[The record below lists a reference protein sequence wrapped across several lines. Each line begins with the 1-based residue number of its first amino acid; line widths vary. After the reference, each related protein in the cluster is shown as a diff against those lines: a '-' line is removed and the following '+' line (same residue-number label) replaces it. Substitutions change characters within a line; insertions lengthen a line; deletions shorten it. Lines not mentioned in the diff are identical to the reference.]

1 MTHNNEKYLAKIK
14 KLLNLARRSTN
25 SNEAANAL
33 SQAQALMRKHS
44 LTETDIDLMEIGR
57 ASSKGAPSQAQKI
70 PAYMSALGR
79 MVCRAFGVACY
90 YEYASAF
97 YSNGNGRRTVIFY
110 GPNERPEI
118 AAYAFDVL
126 SRQLVKARREF
137 TAKMRRNI
145 KPSTK
150 VSRADQFCEGWVN
163 GAYCVIDLYRV
174 SEPEKTLMT
183 AYYNRMNDE
192 MEFEK
197 FAPRAAKKCRGGDDA
212 ADAGYWAGKQAQLH
226 QAVHGQGSSLTGI
239 GVKP

>member
-1 MTHNNEKYLAKIK
+1 MTQNNEKYLAKIK

-33 SQAQALMRKHS
+33 SQAQALMRKHN
-44 LTETDIDLMEIGR
+44 LGEIDIDLMEIDR
-57 ASSKGAPSQAQKI
+57 ASSKGAPSQARKI
-70 PAYMSALGR
+70 PAFMNSLAN
-79 MVCRAFGVACY
+79 MICSAFGVDCY
-90 YEYASAF
+90 HQFKRDFLS
-97 YSNGNGRRTVIFY
+97 SGQRTVVFY

-150 VSRADQFCEGWVN
+150 IARADLFCEGWVD
-163 GAYCVIDLYRV
+163 GAYSIIDFYQA
-174 SEPEKTLMT
+174 SESEKTLMT
-183 AYYNRMNDE
+183 AYFNRMNDE
-192 MEFEK
+192 MEFKESIL
-197 FAPRAAKKCRGGDDA
+197 RAAKQCRGGDDA
-212 ADAGYWAGKQAQLH
+212 SDAGYRAGKQAQLH
-226 QAVHGQGSSLTGI
+226 QAVHGQGGSLVGI

>member
-33 SQAQALMRKHS
+33 SQAQALMRKHN
-44 LTETDIDLMEIGR
+44 LGEIDIDLMDIDR

-70 PAYMSALGR
+70 PAYMNSLAR
-79 MVCRAFGVACY
+79 MICRAFGVDCY
-90 YEYASAF
+90 HQYAHAF
-97 YSNGNGRRTVIFY
+97 FSNGSGQRTVVFY

-163 GAYCVIDLYRV
+163 GAYAVVDFYKV
-174 SEPEKTLMT
+174 AASEKTLMA
-183 AYYNRMNDE
+183 AYYSRLKDE
-192 MEFEK
+192 MEFKE
-197 FAPRAAKKCRGGDDA
+197 PTLRAAKQCRGGDDA
-212 ADAGYWAGKQAQLH
+212 ADAGYRAGKQAQLH
-226 QAVHGQGSSLTGI
+226 QALQGQGGSLIGI

>member
-70 PAYMSALGR
+70 PAYMNSLAN
-79 MVCRAFGVACY
+79 MICRAFGVDCY
-90 YEYASAF
+90 YQYKRNFLS
-97 YSNGNGRRTVIFY
+97 SGQRTVVFF

-150 VSRADQFCEGWVN
+150 VARADQFCEGWVD
-163 GAYCVIDLYRV
+163 GAYAVIDIYKV
-174 SEPEKTLMT
+174 AASEKTLMA
-183 AYYNRMNDE
+183 AYYSRLKEE
-192 MEFEK
+192 MEFKEST
-197 FAPRAAKKCRGGDDA
+197 FRAAKKCRGGEDA
-212 ADAGYWAGKQAQLH
+212 ADAGYRAGKQAQLH
-226 QAVHGQGSSLTGI
+226 QAVHGQGGSLTGI
-239 GVKP
+239 GVKS